1 MIMDS
6 SGFCR
11 CTQQRTQSTII
22 FLPRSGA
29 YSAPQKRF
37 THRRLNYS
45 VAYTGKASA
54 LNPEE
59 LFCIYNDEFPRREKA
74 RSLSVSDIIE
84 YTFPSGERLYLFCD
98 SFGFDP
104 VDFGDNYR
112 VCKEAEYLPQSAK
125 QTESG

>member
-1 MIMDS
+1 M
-6 SGFCR
+6 
-11 CTQQRTQSTII
+11 
-22 FLPRSGA
+22 
-29 YSAPQKRF
+29 
-37 THRRLNYS
+37 NYS

-54 LNPEE
+54 FNPEE